1 MYEYFRIFLGI
12 RKQNKKN
19 PTKLIL
25 VSISQYSTTETPLN
39 IIKNV
44 LKFLNKH
51 TT

>member
-12 RKQNKKN
+12 RKQKKN

-44 LKFLNKH
+44 LKF
-51 TT
+51 